1 MNHCCHDDGKCI
13 DCEDWRTKTLMQ
25 PQVGQKF
32 TITGLPEIEWE
43 VRDIF
48 PLEPIREE
56 SESSLRAIAP
66 SKNDPSEGNCIYL
79 SQENWKY
86 LNWIT
91 VTTKLTKE
99 QAEKVKRIFEEQI
112 VGYPNYEIAVNQA
125 IDAMTE

>member
-1 MNHCCHDDGKCI
+1 
-13 DCEDWRTKTLMQ
+13 MQ